1 VTAPSDDRKFPRP
14 RFDVTLPA
22 RRAELAPITRPDQG
36 LGQPGD
42 RTYHRP
48 FKERAMGFRRMDH
61 TEPLRRK
68 LDKVD
73 GLESRTAVA
82 EPISFAVPQQLAG
95 QPLEDHPGH
104 EPIDATLDYLS
115 NYTTFTYRVPASQ
128 ARRTGR
134 RNQRTKLKPGRHPN
148 ERPPMK

>member
-1 VTAPSDDRKFPRP
+1 MS
-14 RFDVTLPA
+14 
-22 RRAELAPITRPDQG
+22 
-36 LGQPGD
+36 
-42 RTYHRP
+42 
-48 FKERAMGFRRMDH
+48 FRRLH
-61 TEPLRRK
+61 LTEPRRRK
-68 LDKVD
+68 LKKVD

-82 EPISFAVPQQLAG
+82 EPISFTVPQQLAG

-104 EPIDATLDYLS
+104 EPIEATLDYLC
-115 NYTTFTYRVPASQ
+115 NFTTFTYRVPTSQ